1 MKASALQYKPLASEI
16 LSQFGHRKMQQVS
29 TRSENGN
36 LTGGSVGKTYVN
48 RFHVFLGCE
57 SEFPLVRGNALVSEN
72 SQAAR
77 SLRFGVSGGRPSFDG
92 GERHKRMHWVLK
104 PLITVRQ
111 SIASSSRDDL
121 APPQQAHLHDVPHHS
136 ARHPSHIS
144 YTPELGGSHTAIAA
158 PLSSAVECYGC
169 YKLTGPATVVVK
181 TGRSGNSMEAYL
193 GRGATLEWYHPDGNM
208 VMTHVVSTATCC
220 LLLYWETFESFSSHC
235 ELYNAH
241 PEGIQSILCDLEGIH
256 SALCGPNLQDNPSVF
271 LIVPCAASHLN
282 SGQSFGGLQR
292 RAVLLPVH
300 GAARRTQGPV

>member
-1 MKASALQYKPLASEI
+1 MFIYSLYSLD
-16 LSQFGHRKMQQVS
+16 
-29 TRSENGN
+29 
-36 LTGGSVGKTYVN
+36 VN
-48 RFHVFLGCE
+48 PSFLW
-57 SEFPLVRGNALVSEN
+57 RGNALVSEN

-77 SLRFGVSGGRPSFDG
+77 SHRFGISGGRPSFDG
-92 GERHKRMHWVLK
+92 GERHKRMNWVPK

-111 SIASSSRDDL
+111 PITSSGQDDL

-208 VMTHVVSTATCC
+208 VLTHVVSA
-220 LLLYWETFESFSSHC
+220 
-235 ELYNAH
+235 
-241 PEGIQSILCDLEGIH
+241 GM
-256 SALCGPNLQDNPSVF
+256 
-271 LIVPCAASHLN
+271 
-282 SGQSFGGLQR
+282 R
-292 RAVLLPVH
+292 LPVGEARLSIPKIGCCPDRGRRGR
-300 GAARRTQGPV
+300 GAVIVCFMS